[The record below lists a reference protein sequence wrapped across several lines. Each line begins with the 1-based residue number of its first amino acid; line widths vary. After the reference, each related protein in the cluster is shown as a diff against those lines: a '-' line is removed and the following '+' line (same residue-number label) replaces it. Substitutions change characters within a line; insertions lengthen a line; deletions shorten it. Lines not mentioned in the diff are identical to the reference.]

1 MFFDGLKSAL
11 YLNDKQ
17 IVIVLCGIV
26 YLVFVT
32 VELHSQLY
40 SCTVILQE
48 LKSEH
53 GGYGLSWVGV

>member
-40 SCTVILQE
+40 SCTVIFQE

-53 GGYGLSWVGV
+53 GCCGLSWVGV